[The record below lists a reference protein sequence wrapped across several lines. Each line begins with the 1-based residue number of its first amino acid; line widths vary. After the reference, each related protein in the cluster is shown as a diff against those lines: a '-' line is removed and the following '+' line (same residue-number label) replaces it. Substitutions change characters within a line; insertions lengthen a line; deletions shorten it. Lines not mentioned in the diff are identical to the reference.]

1 MKIIFKTKQRKSIT
15 ITPDDDLDIHELM
28 DIIYNSL
35 KSLTYSDSVI
45 LMGLNQLKQDI
56 ECE

>member
-1 MKIIFKTKQRKSIT
+1 MKIIFKTKQRKSTT

-45 LMGLNQLKQDI
+45 LNGLNQLKQDI

>member
-1 MKIIFKTKQRKSIT
+1 MRIVFETDERKFT
-15 ITPDDDLDIHELM
+15 VKTPDDDLDIHELM

-45 LMGLNQLKQDI
+45 LNGLNQLKEDI